1 MEHIQYF
8 LIVVG
13 GVAWTAL
20 VCWLV
25 WYISILDKPEDD
37 K

>member
-8 LIVVG
+8 LMVVG
-13 GVAWTAL
+13 GAAWTAL

-25 WYISILDKPEDD
+25 WYISNFPKPPNDK
-37 K
+37 